1 MSLFLIS
8 CDWRIKEKFK
18 NSFNHT
24 FLREFSLPYK
34 LLKALEEEQPKLLVI
49 DSKLGKF
56 NQEDLLDTIRNLKK
70 CPPILL
76 LEEKKTISCEAYKPL
91 SIRSMQRRGLDL
103 SAFLTHLEQHL
114 DNEQLHEPATNYEGC
129 NLVGNSVVMRTLKQQ
144 LVQYAQKD
152 CAIHLYGETGTG
164 KEIAANYLHHL
175 RFPQRKIVSVNCSL
189 LSGSLGNAMF
199 FGHAKGAF
207 TDGNNELNGIVHEAN
222 NTTLFLDELETL
234 SLTFQG
240 HLLRLLENGNY
251 RRYGDTHTYTSRF
264 RLITASN
271 EHLSELI
278 DKHLMRSDFYYRI
291 CDVHIPLPPLREH
304 KEDIPLL
311 CSHFF
316 SRQNEQRTIEKEDL
330 ALLQQYSWPGNVRQ
344 LFSILRRCM
353 IKSNE
358 RELVRITE
366 EDLELK
372 IS

>member
-8 CDWRIKEKFK
+8 SDWRLKETFK
-18 NSFNHT
+18 NFYSHPFLST
-24 FLREFSLPYK
+24 FTQEQK
-34 LLKALEEEQPKLLVI
+34 LLDALETEQPNLLVI
-49 DSKLGKF
+49 DNKLGKT
-56 NQEDLLDTIRNLKK
+56 NQANVLAKLNKMTNIPPVLLIEGKEAFDLDTFENLDIRK
-70 CPPILL
+70 
-76 LEEKKTISCEAYKPL
+76 EKKTNL
-91 SIRSMQRRGLDL
+91 SLT
-103 SAFLTHLEQHL
+103 AFLSTLEKYLHY
-114 DNEQLHEPATNYEGC
+114 EQLFEQEHKYEGC
-129 NLVGNSVVMRTLKQQ
+129 NLVGNSVAMRTVKQQ
-144 LVQYAQKD
+144 LAQYAQND

-271 EHLSELI
+271 EHLSELV
-278 DKHLMRSDFYYRI
+278 DKQVMRSDFYYRI
-291 CDVHIPLPPLREH
+291 CDVHILLPPLREH

-316 SRQNEQRTIEKEDL
+316 SRQNERRTIVKEDL
-330 ALLQQYSWPGNVRQ
+330 ALLQEYSWPGNVRQ

-353 IKSNE
+353 IKSKE
-358 RELVRITE
+358 REVVRITE